1 MTGMRPKPG
10 RMRMAWG
17 RVVELVIG
25 PGGFG
30 LLISDL
36 DIEFEIE
43 KTMKLSENFARF
55 KVYNASANTRNTILI
70 EGNNVTFSA
79 GYEDEGKLAPGSNTI
94 FVGQIDSVTTKKIGP
109 DWVTDIKAVTSRGKG
124 KTINTIPI
132 TLNVTKGT
140 PLSTVITTI
149 ASTLG
154 LVTFGL
160 ENTSDIILQN
170 GWCYMGT
177 TNGALRYIQKILKNE
192 GRGIYFDDD
201 ELVVFNIGI
210 PSKVE
215 VVVLTYTGG
224 LLSVEDITEKPE
236 ESPPLATKKKRVK
249 KVLKEKIAKKIRYES
264 ILIPQLQLNAPVTLI
279 NTSQDGTYINIK
291 VTYEGDNFG
300 GDFKCKGEAII
311 V

>member
-1 MTGMRPKPG
+1 MIGMRPKPG

-17 RVVELVIG
+17 RIVELVIG

-55 KVYNASANTRNTILI
+55 KVYNASANTRNNILI

-94 FVGQIDSVTTKKIGP
+94 FVGQIDSATTKKIGP

-149 ASTLG
+149 ATSLG

-224 LLSVEDITEKPE
+224 LLNVEDITEKPE
-236 ESPPLATKKKRVK
+236 ESKAPVKKRVK
-249 KVLKEKIAKKIRYES
+249 KVPKEKISKKIRYES

>member
-1 MTGMRPKPG
+1 
-10 RMRMAWG
+10 MAWG

-55 KVYNASANTRNTILI
+55 KVYNASANTRNNILI

-94 FVGQIDSVTTKKIGP
+94 FVGQIDSATTKKIGP

-224 LLSVEDITEKPE
+224 LLNVEDITEKPE
-236 ESPPLATKKKRVK
+236 ESLTPVKKRVK
-249 KVLKEKIAKKIRYES
+249 KVPKEKISKKIRYES

-300 GDFKCKGEAII
+300 GDFKCKGESII